1 MTVFYKQ
8 GTDDLAILM
17 QQYLMSENVEKQTNS
32 EKISE
37 AVDCLMKAAEIFES
51 LQDRQASEAVTVILE
66 KMAGQ

>member
-17 QQYLMSENVEKQTNS
+17 QKYLMSEDVEKETNS

-37 AVDCLMKAAEIFES
+37 AIDYMMKAAEIFDS
-51 LQDRQASEAVTVILE
+51 LQDKQASEAITVILE
-66 KMAGQ
+66 KMAG

>member
-17 QQYLMSENVEKQTNS
+17 QKYLMSEDVEKETNS

-37 AVDCLMKAAEIFES
+37 AVDYMMKAAEIFES
-51 LQDRQASEAVTVILE
+51 LQDKQASEAITVILE
-66 KMAGQ
+66 KMAG

>member
-17 QQYLMSENVEKQTNS
+17 QKYLMSEDVEKETNS

-37 AVDCLMKAAEIFES
+37 AVDYMMKAAEIFDS
-51 LQDRQASEAVTVILE
+51 LQDKQASEAITVILE
-66 KMAGQ
+66 KMAG

>member
-17 QQYLMSENVEKQTNS
+17 QKYLMSEDVEKETNS

-37 AVDCLMKAAEIFES
+37 AVDYMMKTAEIFES
-51 LQDRQASEAVTVILE
+51 LQDKQASEAITVILE
-66 KMAGQ
+66 KMAGK

>member
-17 QQYLMSENVEKQTNS
+17 QKYLMSEDVEKETNS

-37 AVDCLMKAAEIFES
+37 AIDYMMKTAEIFES
-51 LQDRQASEAVTVILE
+51 LQDKQASEAITVILE
-66 KMAGQ
+66 KMAGK

>member
-17 QQYLMSENVEKQTNS
+17 QKHLMSDKIEKQTNS

-37 AVDCLMKAAEIFES
+37 AIDCMMKAAEIFES
-51 LQDRQASEAVTVILE
+51 LQDKQASEAITVILE
-66 KMAGQ
+66 KMAGK